1 MIFIMITFLLFK
13 NTLQVDQSDQKWA
26 NLYWSFDRQTY
37 LMYGSSIFVYY
48 AQLIDS
54 NGFGVI

>member
-1 MIFIMITFLLFK
+1 MITFLLFK